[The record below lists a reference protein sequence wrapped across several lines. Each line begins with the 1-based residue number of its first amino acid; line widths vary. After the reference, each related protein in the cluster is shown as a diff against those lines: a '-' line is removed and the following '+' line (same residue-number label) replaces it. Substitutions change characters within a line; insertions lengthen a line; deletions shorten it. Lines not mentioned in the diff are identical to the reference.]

1 MKKRPM
7 LRDHLLNLYDFNCWG
22 RDLMLTKSEA
32 LTPEQFDQD
41 TRFPIHTIKETM
53 VHSMSAERAYRN
65 RCMGEA
71 YKAVEKDEFADVKAI
86 QEFWTEEEKQM
97 RKYLSLVED
106 EELSSHVKYKVAD
119 GREFERVRL
128 DLLFQLLFHS
138 MQHRAEIAQ
147 MLTEFGQS
155 PGNIDYTVYKYG

>member
-1 MKKRPM
+1 M
-7 LRDHLLNLYDFNCWG
+7 LRDHLHNLYDFNCWG
-22 RDLMLTKSEA
+22 RDLLLAKSEA

-41 TRFPIHTIKETM
+41 TRFPIHTIKETL
-53 VHSMSAERAYRN
+53 VHTMSAEMAYRK
-65 RCMGEA
+65 RCMGELIT
-71 YKAVEKDEFADVKAI
+71 KGVEKEEFPDLNSIRV
-86 QEFWTEEEKQM
+86 FWAEEEKLL
-97 RKYLSLVED
+97 RLYLSSVED
-106 EELSSHVKYKVAD
+106 DTLTATVKYKTIKGD
-119 GREFERVRL
+119 EYERVRL